1 MTPAVHY
8 LRFGFTE
15 AQVAA
20 FGDAAEVALVATHPA
35 YEARTVLPP
44 ASAGR
49 AARRPAGHN
58 KGPTYRLTR
67 DNSVRKSLQALED
80 LSHTL
85 RSPKFGNGAIGR
97 CIERASEQGECK
109 YPPTYPLNEEVFPM
123 IATTWRKLAAC
134 RGLDVEAFYPVTE
147 DEADAAE
154 AKAVCAVC
162 PVRQAC
168 LEHALAHR
176 EREGIWGGTTERERR
191 RIVRQRR
198 KSA

>member
-1 MTPAVHY
+1 LLAEFRVAVIF
-8 LRFGFTE
+8 RFGKR
-15 AQVAA
+15 
-20 FGDAAEVALVATHPA
+20 G
-35 YEARTVLPP
+35 
-44 ASAGR
+44 
-49 AARRPAGHN
+49 
-58 KGPTYRLTR
+58 
-67 DNSVRKSLQALED
+67 
-80 LSHTL
+80 
-85 RSPKFGNGAIGR
+85 
-97 CIERASEQGECK
+97 SEQGESSIRRFNR
-109 YPPTYPLNEEVFPM
+109 YEEVFPM

>member
-1 MTPAVHY
+1 M
-8 LRFGFTE
+8 
-15 AQVAA
+15 
-20 FGDAAEVALVATHPA
+20 
-35 YEARTVLPP
+35 
-44 ASAGR
+44 
-49 AARRPAGHN
+49 
-58 KGPTYRLTR
+58 
-67 DNSVRKSLQALED
+67 RKSLQTHGTCAILCVRRIWGCRRRS
-80 LSHTL
+80 LHQKGL
-85 RSPKFGNGAIGR
+85 RTGR
-97 CIERASEQGECK
+97 IK
-109 YPPTYPLNEEVFPM
+109 YPPFHPFIEEVFPM
-123 IATTWRKLAAC
+123 IATTWRKQAAC